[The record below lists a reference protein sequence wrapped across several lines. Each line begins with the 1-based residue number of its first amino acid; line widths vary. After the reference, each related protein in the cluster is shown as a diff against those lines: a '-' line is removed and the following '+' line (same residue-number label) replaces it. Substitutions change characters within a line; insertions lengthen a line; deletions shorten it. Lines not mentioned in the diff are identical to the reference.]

1 MSEGFVASTIINDAP
16 IVFEDEFLEEKWRP
30 RNASGR
36 VFGPTRLREGLVQSR
51 NLVSIRL
58 LRELGIDKA
67 RDFSEHFGFKKE
79 ALQPDLSLALGTAS
93 LSPLD
98 NAAAY
103 AIFTNGGKKVVPYFI
118 EKIIDRSGKIIFEK
132 PEEEQEEVID
142 PRVAYIIKDILQEA
156 GIRGTAKK
164 IKELK
169 RNDFSGK
176 TGTTN
181 EAESTWFTGFNNFL
195 VASVWVGF
203 DNPKSLGNRE
213 FGSTTALPIWLDFIK
228 KNIKAIP
235 KDNALAPSGLI
246 SVKINKSSGKRA
258 GNEQKDTMFEY
269 YLQEFP
275 PND

>member
-1 MSEGFVASTIINDAP
+1 M
-16 IVFEDEFLEEKWRP
+16 EEKWRP

-36 VFGPTRLREGLVQSR
+36 FFGPTRLREGLVQSR

-67 RDFSEHFGFKKE
+67 RNYSMNFGFKKE
-79 ALQPDLSLALGTAS
+79 TLQPDLSLALGTAS
-93 LSPLD
+93 LSPLN

-103 AIFTNGGKKVVPYFI
+103 AVFTNGGKKAVPYFI
-118 EKIIDRSGKIIFEK
+118 EKIKDRSGKIIFEK
-132 PEEEQEEVID
+132 LEEDLERVID

-156 GIRGTAKK
+156 GRRGTARK
-164 IKELK
+164 IRELK
-169 RNDFSGK
+169 RNDFAGK

-181 EAESTWFTGFNNFL
+181 EAESTWFTGFNNSI
-195 VASVWVGF
+195 VTSVWVGF

-213 FGSTTALPIWLDFIK
+213 FGSTTALPIWLDLIGSNK
-228 KNIKAIP
+228 EDIP

-258 GNEQKDTMFEY
+258 SNEQEDIMFEY
-269 YLQEFP
+269 YLEEFP
-275 PND
+275 PIDPS